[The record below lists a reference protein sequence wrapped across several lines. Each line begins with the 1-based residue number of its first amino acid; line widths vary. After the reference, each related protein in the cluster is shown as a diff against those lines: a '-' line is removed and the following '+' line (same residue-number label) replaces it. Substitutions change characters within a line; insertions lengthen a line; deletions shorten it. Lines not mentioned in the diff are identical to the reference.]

1 MQNSGGPVEAA
12 LARPLDGCRPQTL
25 GDPGTRLAVLPP
37 PRKTLEN
44 LFESERRPNG
54 TCLPDHRHLLSA
66 QSGRGVTIPNALRSV
81 HALLPK
87 GHGRK
92 SETPMSLESPKHQK
106 SAQAELPLG
115 GKGEAGP
122 SQRSGERLTAANGN
136 ERS

>member
-54 TCLPDHRHLLSA
+54 TCLPDHRHLLIA

-87 GHGRK
+87 GHGGDPVRCV
-92 SETPMSLESPKHQK
+92 SV
-106 SAQAELPLG
+106 
-115 GKGEAGP
+115 EA
-122 SQRSGERLTAANGN
+122 TARYDAVQM
-136 ERS
+136 